1 MKVVC
6 PYCLSINN
14 IPKKDQYKKA
24 NCGKCKNSLLE
35 KNLIELTNGNFD
47 EVIVNSDIPV
57 IVDFWAPWCGPCKMM
72 APVFGSVS
80 SNYPLKALFAK
91 VNTEDEQMLSA
102 RFGIRSI
109 PTIIVFKDGKEIN
122 RVSGALDNA
131 NLERLVSGYIG

>member
-35 KNLIELTNGNFD
+35 KNIIELTNGNFD

-72 APVFGSVS
+72 APVFSSVS

-91 VNTEDEQMLSA
+91 VNTEDEQMLSS

-109 PTIIVFKDGKEIN
+109 PTIIVFKDGKEVN